1 MFRKSDLVPVLGAIA
16 FAIGAASPAVALA
29 QDAASGETK
38 PVARADVPVTA
49 RMGMHVSAL
58 VLEDL
63 RQFVTDEQ
71 KLGPM
76 FLRLVL
82 LAKQEAI
89 GTNCTAFDLDKQ
101 QLLTLMKRTV
111 QPLSEGVEK
120 DVATSQLH
128 RALRQYN
135 TLLGG
140 ELAVFAYD
148 PDGYCDAAAV
158 LFKEL
163 GEDGGADSM
172 LAIKPA
178 G

>member
-1 MFRKSDLVPVLGAIA
+1 MFRNFRMIPALGALA
-16 FAIGAASPAVALA
+16 LAVAGTAPAVAQTA
-29 QDAASGETK
+29 PPEGSK
-38 PVARADVPVTA
+38 PVARADVPVSA

-63 RQFVTDEQ
+63 KQYVTDDE
-71 KLGPM
+71 KLGAM
-76 FLRLVL
+76 FLRMVI

-89 GTNCTAFDLDKQ
+89 GASCAAYELDKDRMAV
-101 QLLTLMKRTV
+101 LILRTM

-120 DVATSQLH
+120 DVAISHLQ

-148 PDGYCDAAAV
+148 PAGYCAAGKT
-158 LFKEL
+158 LFAEL
-163 GEDGGADSM
+163 GEYPEADSM
-172 LAIKPA
+172 LALKPA